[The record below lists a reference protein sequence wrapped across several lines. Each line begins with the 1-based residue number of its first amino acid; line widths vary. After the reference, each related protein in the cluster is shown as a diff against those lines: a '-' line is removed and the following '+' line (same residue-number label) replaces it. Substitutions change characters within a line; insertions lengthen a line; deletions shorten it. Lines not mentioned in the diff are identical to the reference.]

1 MNTIKDTDN
10 YKVYEELIEGYDYF
24 YTLEKTSYPYYLLT
38 HIDIYR
44 KNVIKLSIKLDVRPY
59 SNTMGAEYEKV
70 TITSNTFKRIIN
82 INHYGMAE
90 SDVVIGSDVDSIHY
104 EKFIVKKY
112 ILNYIYQ
119 KKDLLSTP
127 IEKKKKL
134 SIFKRIK
141 NKKLTNS

>member
-44 KNVIKLSIKLDVRPY
+44 KNVIK
-59 SNTMGAEYEKV
+59 
-70 TITSNTFKRIIN
+70 
-82 INHYGMAE
+82 AE
-90 SDVVIGSDVDSIHY
+90 SDVVIGSEVDSIHY

-127 IEKKKKL
+127 VEEKKKL

-141 NKKLTNS
+141 NKKIN